1 MKSAWDTIETSVGP
15 LDIKACARNYFN
27 IKNPKESN
35 FLLATVTRQRK
46 GWEIDGTR
54 ADGSKPDNDLLQE
67 LLRLGIAWADEHP
80 EDFERAAEE
89 EFKRTVETTVDF
101 SITEVVFELG
111 EALKDVT
118 SVLREEEEFRR
129 QASPALRRQ
138 YQEAAR
144 MLREMR
150 SKAKSMMKSITQV
163 ARLSAE
169 EAT

>member
-1 MKSAWDTIETSVGP
+1 
-15 LDIKACARNYFN
+15 
-27 IKNPKESN
+27 
-35 FLLATVTRQRK
+35 
-46 GWEIDGTR
+46 
-54 ADGSKPDNDLLQE
+54 
-67 LLRLGIAWADEHP
+67 
-80 EDFERAAEE
+80 
-89 EFKRTVETTVDF
+89 
-101 SITEVVFELG
+101 
-111 EALKDVT
+111 LKDVT

-150 SKAKSMMKSITQV
+150 SKAKSMMKSITQA